1 MISPN
6 PAVVVAVLALVGG
19 IVAQERSTF
28 SMRAL
33 ATDDYNEDGVT
44 FDLKAEQKRLQIW
57 LSIQGHKEML
67 EHEPLFINVFN
78 WLETKQGGPLSSEL
92 DWFPRKILPV
102 RLRNDEVWEF
112 SHAMSL
118 PEEGAVRVFSDSEW
132 GGGFLPDNAPE
143 YLLELFPI
151 NLHDTHFTQE
161 DFDRE
166 SLRLN
171 IDEDGRPAIG
181 YGVRADRQDA
191 FAHWTE
197 RMIGK
202 KAAIVVNGL
211 ALNAPVFR
219 GRIRNSGQITGGFTE
234 NEAEDLVE
242 SLRASIGNADDAHVA
257 AEVMIKARIALVQLL
272 HDSDEQVRLEAVVF
286 LGGLGDQAKL
296 AVPQLMQVLGDKSAR
311 IRLEAITAL
320 GMIGPAAKDAI
331 PTLEKLTEHE
341 DRQTAERARAAL
353 RQVRGR

>member
-6 PAVVVAVLALVGG
+6 PAVVVVVLALVGG
-19 IVAQERSTF
+19 IVAQEKSTF

-33 ATDDYNEDGVT
+33 ATDEYNEDGVT
-44 FDLKAEQKRLQIW
+44 FDLMAEQKRLQTW
-57 LSIQGHKEML
+57 LSIEGHKETL

-78 WLETKQGGPLSSEL
+78 WLETEQGGPLSPEL
-92 DWFPRKILPV
+92 AWFPRKILPV

-143 YLLELFPI
+143 YLLELLPI

-166 SLRLN
+166 SLRWNL
-171 IDEDGRPAIG
+171 DEDGRPAIG
-181 YGVRADRQDA
+181 YWIRADRQDA
-191 FAHWTE
+191 FADWTG

-219 GRIRNSGQITGGFTE
+219 SRMRYSGQITGAFTE
-234 NEAEDLVE
+234 NLVE
-242 SLRASIGNADDAHVA
+242 SLRASIGNAHDAHVA
-257 AEVMIKARIALVQLL
+257 AEVMIRVRIALVV
-272 HDSDEQVRLEAVVF
+272 SRSRF
-286 LGGLGDQAKL
+286 GSNSGL
-296 AVPQLMQVLGDKSAR
+296 
-311 IRLEAITAL
+311 I
-320 GMIGPAAKDAI
+320 
-331 PTLEKLTEHE
+331 
-341 DRQTAERARAAL
+341 
-353 RQVRGR
+353 